1 MKGETLFDDDSGRL
15 QVYRN
20 WCPDAESWQQRL
32 QQQLHWRQGRVRVYG
47 REHATPRLESWFG
60 ALAVRYRYS
69 GQTLVA
75 EGWPELVKPLVAAVC
90 DTTEVAFNAVLAN
103 WYRDGNDRMGWH
115 ADNEA
120 ELGSNPPVASVS
132 LGARRDFRLRR
143 NSDHRHTLSLALGAG
158 DLLLMDGALQHH
170 WQHCVPKR
178 AQAQARISL
187 TFRRVIQATMS

>member
-1 MKGETLFDDDSGRL
+1 MGETLFDDDSGRL

-20 WCPDAESWQQRL
+20 WCADAESWQQRL
-32 QQQLHWRQGRVRVYG
+32 QHELNWRQGQVRVYG

-60 ALAVRYRYS
+60 AAGVHYRYS

-75 EGWPELVKPLVAAVC
+75 DGWPDTVKPLIDAVC

-103 WYRDGNDRMGWH
+103 WYRNGDDRMGWH

-120 ELGSNPPVASVS
+120 ELGTNPPVASLS

-143 NSDHRHTLSLALGAG
+143 NSDHRQTINLALGEG

-178 AQAQARISL
+178 ARAEARMSL
-187 TFRRVIQATMS
+187 TFRRVIFAAKL